1 MSLITEFRATE
12 EAIKELQ
19 QRLASL
25 QSNDGLKKELE
36 FETKLK
42 ALMGEYSK
50 SLRDVVALLD
60 PNASNKAAA
69 AGKKVTHERAA
80 RKVKVYKNPHTGET
94 IETKGGNH
102 KGLKEWKA
110 KWGADTVETWVK

>member
-1 MSLITEFRATE
+1 MSLT
-12 EAIKELQ
+12 
-19 QRLASL
+19 
-25 QSNDGLKKELE
+25 
-36 FETKLK
+36 ETKLK

-50 SLRDVVALLD
+50 SLRNVIILLD
-60 PNASNKAAA
+60 LHASNKAAA
-69 AGKKVTHERAA
+69 TGKKAAQERAP

-110 KWGADTVETWVK
+110 QHGADTVESWFK